1 MTKGPTDGHID
12 QLVKARWL
20 AIGLS
25 QTDLAEVLDATFQQT
40 AEGGNGSN
48 WVDTDRLMQIA
59 EALEIPADFFCDE
72 TIETGQGAPDLSS
85 AQCASSLQSVLA
97 LRLMRAFQDLTDL
110 RTKEVLVQLAEQIV
124 KRQLNRR
131 GDGS

>member
-1 MTKGPTDGHID
+1 MTNGPTDGHID

-40 AEGGNGSN
+40 AEGNGSN
-48 WVDTDRLMQIA
+48 CVDTDRLMQVA
-59 EALEIPADFFCDE
+59 EALEIPADFFYGK
-72 TIETGQGAPDLSS
+72 TIRTEHEAAS

-124 KRQLNRR
+124 KRQILRR

>member
-1 MTKGPTDGHID
+1 MTNGPTDGHID

-40 AEGGNGSN
+40 ADDSNGSN
-48 WVDTDRLMQIA
+48 WVDTDRLTQIA
-59 EALEIPADFFCDE
+59 EALEIPADFFRDQ
-72 TIETGQGAPDLSS
+72 TIKTGQGAPDLAS

-124 KRQLNRR
+124 KRQLKRR
-131 GDGS
+131 GGG

>member
-1 MTKGPTDGHID
+1 MTNGPTDGHID

-40 AEGGNGSN
+40 ADDSNGSN
-48 WVDTDRLMQIA
+48 WVDTDRLTQIA
-59 EALEIPADFFCDE
+59 EALEIPADFFCGK
-72 TIETGQGAPDLSS
+72 TIRTEQEASS

-97 LRLMRAFQDLTDL
+97 LRLLRAFQDMTDL
-110 RTKEVLVQLAEQIV
+110 RTKEVLILLAEQIV
-124 KRQLNRR
+124 KCQANRR
-131 GDGS
+131 RDGG

>member
-1 MTKGPTDGHID
+1 MTDRPTDGHID

-25 QTDLAEVLDATFQQT
+25 QTDLAEVLDAAFQQT
-40 AEGGNGSN
+40 EDGNGSN

-59 EALEIPADFFCDE
+59 EALEIPVDLFYDP
-72 TIETGQGAPDLSS
+72 TVKTKQRIPDLSS

-124 KRQLNRR
+124 KRQNKRR
-131 GDGS
+131 GDRS

>member
-1 MTKGPTDGHID
+1 MTNGPTDGRID

-40 AEGGNGSN
+40 ADGNGSN
-48 WVDTDRLMQIA
+48 CVDTDRLMQVA
-59 EALEIPADFFCDE
+59 EALEIPADFFYGK
-72 TIETGQGAPDLSS
+72 TIRTEQEASS

-124 KRQLNRR
+124 KRQIRRR

>member
-1 MTKGPTDGHID
+1 MTNGPTDGHID

-25 QTDLAEVLDATFQQT
+25 QTDLAKVLDATFQQT
-40 AEGGNGSN
+40 AEGNGSN
-48 WVDTDRLMQIA
+48 CVDTDRLMQVA
-59 EALEIPADFFCDE
+59 EALEIPADFFYGK
-72 TIETGQGAPDLSS
+72 TIRTEHEAAS

-124 KRQLNRR
+124 KRQILRR

>member
-1 MTKGPTDGHID
+1 MTNGPTDGHID

-40 AEGGNGSN
+40 ADGNGSN
-48 WVDTDRLMQIA
+48 CLDTDRLMQIA
-59 EALEIPADFFCDE
+59 EALEIPADFFYGKAIRTE
-72 TIETGQGAPDLSS
+72 QEASS

-124 KRQLNRR
+124 KRQIHRR
-131 GDGS
+131 GDGG

>member
-1 MTKGPTDGHID
+1 MTNGPTDGHID

-25 QTDLAEVLDATFQQT
+25 QTDLAKVLDATFQQT
-40 AEGGNGSN
+40 ADGNGSN
-48 WVDTDRLMQIA
+48 CVDTDRLMQVA
-59 EALEIPADFFCDE
+59 EALEIPADFFYGK
-72 TIETGQGAPDLSS
+72 TIRTEHEAAS

-124 KRQLNRR
+124 KRQIHRR

>member
-1 MTKGPTDGHID
+1 MTNGPTDGRID

-40 AEGGNGSN
+40 ADGNGSN
-48 WVDTDRLMQIA
+48 CVDTDRLMQIA
-59 EALEIPADFFCDE
+59 EALEIPADFFYGK
-72 TIETGQGAPDLSS
+72 TIRTEQEASS

-124 KRQLNRR
+124 KRQIRRR

>member
-1 MTKGPTDGHID
+1 MTNGPTDGHID

-25 QTDLAEVLDATFQQT
+25 QTDLAEVLDAAFQQT
-40 AEGGNGSN
+40 EDGNGSN

-59 EALEIPADFFCDE
+59 EALEIPADFFY
-72 TIETGQGAPDLSS
+72 GQTVKTKQKIPDLSS

-124 KRQLNRR
+124 KRQVKRR
-131 GDGS
+131 GDRS

>member
-1 MTKGPTDGHID
+1 MTNGPTDGHID

-25 QTDLAEVLDATFQQT
+25 QTDLAEVLDATLQQT
-40 AEGGNGSN
+40 ADGNGSN
-48 WVDTDRLMQIA
+48 CVDTDRLMQVA
-59 EALEIPADFFCDE
+59 EALEIPADFFRGK
-72 TIETGQGAPDLSS
+72 TIRAEQEASS

-110 RTKEVLVQLAEQIV
+110 RTREVLVQLAEQIV
-124 KRQLNRR
+124 KRQIHRR
-131 GDGS
+131 GDGG

>member
-1 MTKGPTDGHID
+1 MTNGATDGHID

-59 EALEIPADFFCDE
+59 EALEIPADLFYGQ
-72 TIETGQGAPDLSS
+72 TVKTGPEAPDLSS

-124 KRQLNRR
+124 KRQLSRR
-131 GDGS
+131 GDAG

>member
-1 MTKGPTDGHID
+1 MTNGPTDGPID

-40 AEGGNGSN
+40 ADGNGSN
-48 WVDTDRLMQIA
+48 CLDTDRLMQIA
-59 EALEIPADFFCDE
+59 EALEIPADFFGDQ
-72 TIETGQGAPDLSS
+72 TIKTGQGAPDLAS

-124 KRQLNRR
+124 KRQTNSR
-131 GDGS
+131 GDAG

>member
-1 MTKGPTDGHID
+1 MTNGPTDGHID

-40 AEGGNGSN
+40 ADGNGSN
-48 WVDTDRLMQIA
+48 CVDTDRLMQVA
-59 EALEIPADFFCDE
+59 EALEIPADFFFGK
-72 TIETGQGAPDLSS
+72 TIRTEQEASS

-124 KRQLNRR
+124 KRQIHRR

>member
-1 MTKGPTDGHID
+1 MTNGPTDGHID

-40 AEGGNGSN
+40 EGGNGSN

-59 EALEIPADFFCDE
+59 EALEIPADLFYGQ
-72 TIETGQGAPDLSS
+72 TVKTGPEAPDLSS

-124 KRQLNRR
+124 KRQLSRR
-131 GDGS
+131 GDAG

>member
-1 MTKGPTDGHID
+1 MTNGPTDGPID

-40 AEGGNGSN
+40 ADGNGSN
-48 WVDTDRLMQIA
+48 CVDTDRLMQVA
-59 EALEIPADFFCDE
+59 EALEIPADFFFGR
-72 TIETGQGAPDLSS
+72 TIRTEQEASS

-124 KRQLNRR
+124 KRQMHRR

>member
-1 MTKGPTDGHID
+1 MTNGPTDGRID

-40 AEGGNGSN
+40 ADGNGSN
-48 WVDTDRLMQIA
+48 CVDTDRLMQVA
-59 EALEIPADFFCDE
+59 EVLEIPADFFYGK
-72 TIETGQGAPDLSS
+72 TIRTEQEASS

-124 KRQLNRR
+124 KRQIRRR

>member
-1 MTKGPTDGHID
+1 MTNGPTDGHID

-25 QTDLAEVLDATFQQT
+25 QIDLAEVLDATFQQT
-40 AEGGNGSN
+40 ADGNGSN
-48 WVDTDRLMQIA
+48 CVDTDRLMQVA
-59 EALEIPADFFCDE
+59 EALEIPADFFYGK
-72 TIETGQGAPDLSS
+72 TIRTEHEAAS

-124 KRQLNRR
+124 KRQILRR

>member
-1 MTKGPTDGHID
+1 MTNGPTDGHID

-40 AEGGNGSN
+40 ADGNGSN
-48 WVDTDRLMQIA
+48 CVDTDRLMQIA
-59 EALEIPADFFCDE
+59 EALEIPADFFYGKAIRTE
-72 TIETGQGAPDLSS
+72 QEASS

-110 RTKEVLVQLAEQIV
+110 RTREVLVQLAEQIV
-124 KRQLNRR
+124 KRQIHRR
-131 GDGS
+131 GDGG

>member
-1 MTKGPTDGHID
+1 MTDGPTDGHID

-25 QTDLAEVLDATFQQT
+25 QTDLAEVLDAAFQQT
-40 AEGGNGSN
+40 AEDGNGSN
-48 WVDTDRLMQIA
+48 WVATDRLMQIA
-59 EALEIPADFFCDE
+59 EALQIPVDLFDQ
-72 TIETGQGAPDLSS
+72 TVKTKQRIPDLSS

-124 KRQLNRR
+124 KRQIKRR
-131 GDGS
+131 GDRS

>member
-1 MTKGPTDGHID
+1 MTDNPTDGHID

-25 QTDLAEVLDATFQQT
+25 QTDLAEVLDAAFQQT
-40 AEGGNGSN
+40 AEDGNGSN

-59 EALEIPADFFCDE
+59 EALEIPVDLFDQ
-72 TIETGQGAPDLSS
+72 TVKTRQRTPDLSS

-124 KRQLNRR
+124 KRQIKRR
-131 GDGS
+131 GDRI

>member
-1 MTKGPTDGHID
+1 MTNGPTDGHID

-40 AEGGNGSN
+40 EGGNGSN

-59 EALEIPADFFCDE
+59 EALEIPADFFYGKAIRTE
-72 TIETGQGAPDLSS
+72 QEASS

-97 LRLMRAFQDLTDL
+97 LRLMRAFQDLTDQ
-110 RTKEVLVQLAEQIV
+110 RTREVLVQLAEQIV
-124 KRQLNRR
+124 KRQIHRR

>member
-1 MTKGPTDGHID
+1 MTNGPTDGRID

-40 AEGGNGSN
+40 ADGNGSN
-48 WVDTDRLMQIA
+48 CVDTDRLMQVA
-59 EALEIPADFFCDE
+59 EVLEIPADFFYGK
-72 TIETGQGAPDLSS
+72 TIRTEQEASS
-85 AQCASSLQSVLA
+85 ALCSSSLQSVLA

-124 KRQLNRR
+124 KRQMHRR

>member
-1 MTKGPTDGHID
+1 MTNGPTDGHID

-40 AEGGNGSN
+40 ADGNGSN
-48 WVDTDRLMQIA
+48 CLDTDRLMQIA
-59 EALEIPADFFCDE
+59 EALEIPADFFCGKAIRTE
-72 TIETGQGAPDLSS
+72 QEASS

-110 RTKEVLVQLAEQIV
+110 RTREVLVQLAEQIV
-124 KRQLNRR
+124 KRQIHRR
-131 GDGS
+131 GDGG

>member
-1 MTKGPTDGHID
+1 MTNGPTDGHID

-40 AEGGNGSN
+40 EGGNGSN

-59 EALEIPADFFCDE
+59 EALEIPADFFYGQNVK
-72 TIETGQGAPDLSS
+72 TGQEAPDLSS

-124 KRQLNRR
+124 KRQIKRR
-131 GDGS
+131 GDAG

>member
-1 MTKGPTDGHID
+1 MTNGPTDGHID

-40 AEGGNGSN
+40 EGGNGSN

-59 EALEIPADFFCDE
+59 DFFYGQ
-72 TIETGQGAPDLSS
+72 TVKTGQGAPDLAS

-131 GDGS
+131 GDAG

>member
-1 MTKGPTDGHID
+1 MTNGPTDGHID

-25 QTDLAEVLDATFQQT
+25 QTDLAEVLDATLQQT
-40 AEGGNGSN
+40 ADGNGSN
-48 WVDTDRLMQIA
+48 CVDTDRLMQVA
-59 EALEIPADFFCDE
+59 EALEIPADFFYGK
-72 TIETGQGAPDLSS
+72 TIRTEQEASS

-124 KRQLNRR
+124 KRQIHRR

>member
-1 MTKGPTDGHID
+1 MTNGPTDGRID

-25 QTDLAEVLDATFQQT
+25 PTDLAEVLDATFQQT
-40 AEGGNGSN
+40 ADDNGSN
-48 WVDTDRLMQIA
+48 GVDMDRLMQIA
-59 EALEIPADFFCDE
+59 EALEIPADFFCGK
-72 TIETGQGAPDLSS
+72 TIRTEQEASS
-85 AQCASSLQSVLA
+85 AQCAGSLQSVLA

-124 KRQLNRR
+124 KRQIHRR
-131 GDGS
+131 GDSS

>member
-1 MTKGPTDGHID
+1 MTNGSTDGHID

-40 AEGGNGSN
+40 AGGNGSN
-48 WVDTDRLMQIA
+48 CVDTDRLMQIA
-59 EALEIPADFFCDE
+59 EALEIPADFFYGK
-72 TIETGQGAPDLSS
+72 TIRTEQEASS
-85 AQCASSLQSVLA
+85 VQCASSLQSVLA

-124 KRQLNRR
+124 KRQMHRR

>member
-1 MTKGPTDGHID
+1 MTNGPTDGPID

-40 AEGGNGSN
+40 ADGNGSSC
-48 WVDTDRLMQIA
+48 VDTDRLMQVA
-59 EALEIPADFFCDE
+59 EALEIPADFFFGR
-72 TIETGQGAPDLSS
+72 TIRTEQEASS

-124 KRQLNRR
+124 KRQMHRR